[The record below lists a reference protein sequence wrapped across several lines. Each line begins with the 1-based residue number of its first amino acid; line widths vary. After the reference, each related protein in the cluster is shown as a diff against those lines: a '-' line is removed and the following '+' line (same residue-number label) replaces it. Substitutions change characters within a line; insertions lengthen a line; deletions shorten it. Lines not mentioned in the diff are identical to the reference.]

1 MLNVSK
7 MMVQLI
13 ILQMYQNQMMMV
25 LPKMILVEMNL

>member
-13 ILQMYQNQMMMV
+13 ILQMYQNQTMMV
-25 LPKMILVEMNL
+25 LPKMMLVEMNL

>member
-25 LPKMILVEMNL
+25 LPKMMLVEMNL